1 MAQFIGRFQHQS
13 ITQGEM
19 GSLMAQKKLPS
30 VAILMCTY
38 NGEDFLEEQLDS
50 IEIQGYKN
58 WTLFVNDDG
67 SKDSTLKILKA
78 YQKKWGQKKLLIRRG
93 PQKGFCQN
101 FLQIINDKKINADLY
116 FLSDQDDVWM
126 PHKLRHTLK
135 KIAKLDA
142 TKPYLY
148 CARTTYVSS
157 DAKKIL
163 GQSDLF
169 LKPPSFKNALIQ
181 SLAGGN
187 TMAFNNP
194 LKKVLQNYPRVDVVS
209 HDWWLYMLN
218 ELVGGQTHYDTEST
232 ILYRQ
237 HARSLIGANT
247 GFLAKMKRLRMM
259 LSGTYRTYN
268 TKHLQAFN
276 RLNLKGIQKNIQLVD
291 QFFILRD
298 KPMKVR
304 WQMIHKLGLYRQTW
318 DGHLALY
325 LGAILHKL

>member
-1 MAQFIGRFQHQS
+1 
-13 ITQGEM
+13 
-19 GSLMAQKKLPS
+19 
-30 VAILMCTY
+30 MCTY

-50 IEIQGYKN
+50 IEGQDYKD
-58 WTLFVNDDG
+58 WTLHVNDDG
-67 SKDSTLKILKA
+67 SKDATLKILKT
-78 YQKKWGQKKLLIRRG
+78 YQKKWGSKKLIIRQG

-126 PHKLRHTLK
+126 PHKISHTLK

-142 TKPYLY
+142 TKPNLY

-163 GQSDLF
+163 GESDLF

-187 TMAFNNP
+187 TMAFNNH
-194 LKKVLQNYPRVDVVS
+194 LKKVTQKYPKVDVVS
-209 HDWWLYMLN
+209 HDWWLYIVN
-218 ELVGGQTHYDTEST
+218 ELVGGKTFYDPEST

-237 HARSLIGANT
+237 HSKSLIGANT
-247 GFLAKMKRLRMM
+247 GLISKLKRLRM
-259 LSGTYRTYN
+259 LFNGTYRVYN
-268 TKHLQAFN
+268 TKHLEVFN
-276 RLNLKGIQKNIQLVD
+276 RLYFKGIVKNIELID
-291 QFFILRD
+291 RFFILRD
-298 KPMKVR
+298 KPLRSRYK
-304 WQMIHKLGLYRQTW
+304 MIYELGIYRQTW

>member
-1 MAQFIGRFQHQS
+1 MPH
-13 ITQGEM
+13 
-19 GSLMAQKKLPS
+19 KKSPS

-38 NGEDFLEEQLDS
+38 NGENFLEEQLDS
-50 IEIQGYKN
+50 IETQDYKN

-67 SKDSTLKILKA
+67 SKDATLKILKA
-78 YQKKWGQKKLLIRRG
+78 YQKKWGAKKLVIRRG

-126 PHKLRHTLK
+126 PHKLNHTLK
-135 KIAKLDA
+135 KISKLDA
-142 TKPYLY
+142 AKPLLY

-163 GQSDLF
+163 GHSDLF

-181 SLAGGN
+181 SIAGGN

-194 LKKVLQNYPRVDVVS
+194 LKKVMQKYPRVDVVS
-209 HDWWLYMLN
+209 HDWWLYILN
-218 ELVGGQTHYDTEST
+218 ELVGGKTLYDSEST

-247 GFLAKMKRLRMM
+247 GFLAKMKRLRM
-259 LSGTYRTYN
+259 LLGGTYRRYN
-268 TKHLQAFN
+268 TLHLEAFS
-276 RLNLKGIQKNIQLVD
+276 RFSIQTSKKNIDLID
-291 QFFILRD
+291 QFLIMRD
-298 KPMKVR
+298 KPLHVR
-304 WQMIHKLGLYRQTW
+304 WQMIKKLGFYRQTW

-325 LGAILHKL
+325 LGAILCKL